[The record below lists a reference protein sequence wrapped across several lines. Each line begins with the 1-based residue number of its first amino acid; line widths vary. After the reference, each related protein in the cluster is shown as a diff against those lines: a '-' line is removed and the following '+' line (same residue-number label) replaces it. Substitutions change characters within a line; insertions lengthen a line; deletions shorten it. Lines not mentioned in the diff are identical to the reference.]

1 MFASPDCG
9 WQPVQMTESML
20 ALLADGPVSSM
31 AQSCIGALAHYHRC
45 IVAVSHL
52 KAKSMDSFGSLIAP
66 VSFH

>member
-1 MFASPDCG
+1 
-9 WQPVQMTESML
+9 MTEGMQ
-20 ALLADGPVSSM
+20 ALLADGPASST
-31 AQSCIGALAHYHRC
+31 AQSCIGALACCHRS